1 MRYPMFSLPTSTEY
15 NKIIPKKHVLASEML
30 SASDKRII
38 ENEVSR
44 LTITNLIDAE
54 NIRLFSTKDSFA
66 LVIIHVQSKSNEYN
80 LKISEALFKG
90 INQTIVLYYTLST
103 GSFFT
108 IKRAGTILT
117 SQSQPISDWNFK
129 LTGTSMQEV
138 LDNLCID
145 IFKIKKVR
153 SKSLD
158 ESIILSTEIQK
169 MEESI
174 RKLEDKAR
182 KEIQPRRKRLLAE
195 EVMKLRKE
203 LREKMIYD

>member
-1 MRYPMFSLPTSTEY
+1 MFSLPTSTEY
-15 NKIIPKKHVLASEML
+15 NKIIPKKHILSSESL
-30 SASDKRII
+30 NVTDRKLI
-38 ENEVSR
+38 ENEVSK
-44 LTITNLIDAE
+44 LTIINVIDAE
-54 NIRLFSTKDSFA
+54 KIKLFNTKDSFP
-66 LVIIHVQSKSNEYN
+66 LVFIHVQTKSNDYN
-80 LKISEALFKG
+80 PKISDALFKG
-90 INQTIVLYYTLST
+90 INQTIILFNSSST

-108 IKRAGTILT
+108 TKRAGTILT

-138 LDNLCID
+138 WDNLCID

-153 SKSLD
+153 SKSID
-158 ESIILSTEIQK
+158 ESIILNAEIQK

-174 RKLEDKAR
+174 QKLEDKAR

-203 LREKMIYD
+203 LREKMIYV

>member
-1 MRYPMFSLPTSTEY
+1 MFSLPTSTEY
-15 NKIIPKKHVLASEML
+15 NKIIPKKHVLSSESL
-30 SASDKRII
+30 SITDRKLI
-38 ENEVSR
+38 ENEISK
-44 LTITNLIDAE
+44 LTIINVIDAE
-54 NIRLFSTKDSFA
+54 KIRLFNTKDSFP
-66 LVIIHVQSKSNEYN
+66 LVFIHVQTKSNEYN
-80 LKISEALFKG
+80 PKISEALYKG
-90 INQTIVLYYTLST
+90 INQTIILFYSSST

-138 LDNLCID
+138 WDNLCID

-174 RKLEDKAR
+174 QKLEDKAR
-182 KEIQPRRKRLLAE
+182 REIQPRRKRLLAE

>member
-1 MRYPMFSLPTSTEY
+1 MFSLPTSTEY

-38 ENEVSR
+38 ESEVNR

-54 NIRLFSTKDSFA
+54 KLRLFSTKDSFP
-66 LVIIHVQSKSNEYN
+66 LVIIHVQVKTNEFN
-80 LKISEALFKG
+80 QKISEALFKG
-90 INQTIVLYYTLST
+90 INQTLILFYSLST

-108 IKRAGTILT
+108 TNRAGTILT
-117 SQSQPISDWNFK
+117 SPTLPYNDWNFK
-129 LTGTSMQEV
+129 LTGMSMPEV
-138 LDNLCID
+138 WDNLCID

-158 ESIILSTEIQK
+158 ESIILNAEIK
-169 MEESI
+169 RMEESI
-174 RKLEDKAR
+174 QKLEYKAR
-182 KEIQPRRKRLLAE
+182 KEIQPRRKRLLVE
-195 EVMKLRKE
+195 EAMKLRNE

>member
-1 MRYPMFSLPTSTEY
+1 MFSLPTSTEY
-15 NKIIPKKHVLASEML
+15 NKIIPKKHVLSSESL
-30 SASDKRII
+30 NITDRKLI
-38 ENEVSR
+38 ENEISK
-44 LTITNLIDAE
+44 LTIINVIDAE
-54 NIRLFSTKDSFA
+54 KIRLFNTKDSFP
-66 LVIIHVQSKSNEYN
+66 LVIVHVQTKSNEYN
-80 LKISEALFKG
+80 PKISEALFKG
-90 INQTIVLYYTLST
+90 INQTIILFYSSST

-138 LDNLCID
+138 WDNLCID

-174 RKLEDKAR
+174 QKLEDKAR
-182 KEIQPRRKRLLAE
+182 KEIQPRRKRQLAE

>member
-1 MRYPMFSLPTSTEY
+1 MFSLPTSTEY
-15 NKIIPKKHVLASEML
+15 NKIIPKKHVLSSESL
-30 SASDKRII
+30 NITDRKLI
-38 ENEVSR
+38 ENEISK
-44 LTITNLIDAE
+44 LTIINVIDAE
-54 NIRLFSTKDSFA
+54 KIRLFNTKDSFP
-66 LVIIHVQSKSNEYN
+66 LVIIHVQTKSNEYN
-80 LKISEALFKG
+80 PKISEVLFKG
-90 INQTIVLYYTLST
+90 INQIIILFYSSST

-108 IKRAGTILT
+108 TKRAGTILT
-117 SQSQPISDWNFK
+117 SQSQPISEWNFK
-129 LTGTSMQEV
+129 LTGTRMQEV
-138 LDNLCID
+138 WDNLCID

-174 RKLEDKAR
+174 QKLEDKAR

-195 EVMKLRKE
+195 EAMKLRKE

>member
-1 MRYPMFSLPTSTEY
+1 MFSLPTSTEY
-15 NKIIPKKHVLASEML
+15 NKIIPKKHILSSESL
-30 SASDKRII
+30 NITERKLI
-38 ENEVSR
+38 ENEISK
-44 LTITNLIDAE
+44 LTIINVIDAE
-54 NIRLFSTKDSFA
+54 KIRLFNTKDSFP
-66 LVIIHVQSKSNEYN
+66 LVIIHVQTKSNEYN
-80 LKISEALFKG
+80 PKISEALYRG
-90 INQTIVLYYTLST
+90 INQTIILFYSSSA

-108 IKRAGTILT
+108 TKRAGTILT
-117 SQSQPISDWNFK
+117 SQSQPINDWNFK

-138 LDNLCID
+138 WDNLCID

-158 ESIILSTEIQK
+158 ESIVLSTEIQK

-174 RKLEDKAR
+174 QKLEDKAR

-203 LREKMIYD
+203 LREKMIND